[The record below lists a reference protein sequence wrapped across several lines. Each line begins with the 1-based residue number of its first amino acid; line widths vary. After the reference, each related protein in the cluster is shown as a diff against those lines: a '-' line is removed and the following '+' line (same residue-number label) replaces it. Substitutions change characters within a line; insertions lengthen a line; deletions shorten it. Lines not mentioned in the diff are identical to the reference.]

1 MQDINR
7 CALVVEDE
15 LLVAMV
21 ASDALTELGFRAIEA
36 PSAAKA
42 LELAEENKSDIV
54 LALVDLGLPDSPGEE
69 LVSKLRAR
77 YPLLPIIVASGRG
90 TSDIDAGLRALQNMI
105 ILPKPYDFEELRRA
119 IENLERSAPPK

>member
-69 LVSKLRAR
+69 LVSKFARSIRCCRLSSRQVGARAIST
-77 YPLLPIIVASGRG
+77 L
-90 TSDIDAGLRALQNMI
+90 GLRALQNMI

-119 IENLERSAPPK
+119 VENLERHAPPK

>member
-1 MQDINR
+1 MQEINR

-15 LLVAMV
+15 LLVSMV
-21 ASDALTELGFRAIEA
+21 ASDALAELGFRAIEA

-42 LELAEENKSDIV
+42 LELAEENKAEIV
-54 LALVDLGLPDSPGEE
+54 LALVDLGLPDSPGED
-69 LVSKLRAR
+69 LVSELRAR

-90 TSDIDAGLRALQNMI
+90 ASDMDAGLRALQNMI

-119 IENLERSAPPK
+119 VENLERRPPAK

>member
-21 ASDALTELGFRAIEA
+21 ASDALAELGFRAIEA

-69 LVSKLRAR
+69 LVSKLRAL

-90 TSDIDAGLRALQNMI
+90 TGDIDAGLRALQNMI

-119 IENLERSAPPK
+119 VENLERLALPK

>member
-1 MQDINR
+1 MQDISR

-21 ASDALTELGFRAIEA
+21 ASDALTELGFRALEA

-42 LELAEENKSDIV
+42 LQLAEENKSEIA
-54 LALVDLGLPDSPGEE
+54 LALVDLGLPDTPGEE
-69 LVSKLRAR
+69 LVSELRAR

-90 TSDIDAGLRALQNMI
+90 TGDIDAGIRALANMI

-119 IENLERSAPPK
+119 VENLERQSAPK